1 MVTWHCEE
9 ALHRSVAVKL
19 TTASPVSA
27 AAGVQPNRLLAGL
40 PLVTDVRVPG
50 PEAVRVT
57 RSPASASRALTVN
70 DSACPTWACTVDPQD
85 GAVKTGVASPGEHC
99 TTI

>member
-9 ALHRSVAVKL
+9 ALHRSVAVKV
-19 TTASPVSA
+19 TAASPVSA
-27 AAGVQPNRLLAGL
+27 AAGVQSNRLPAGL

-50 PEAVRVT
+50 PDDVRVT

-70 DSACPTWACTVDPQD
+70 DSARPACAWIVDPQD
-85 GAVKTGVASPGEHC
+85 GAVKTGAASLGEQ
-99 TTI
+99 